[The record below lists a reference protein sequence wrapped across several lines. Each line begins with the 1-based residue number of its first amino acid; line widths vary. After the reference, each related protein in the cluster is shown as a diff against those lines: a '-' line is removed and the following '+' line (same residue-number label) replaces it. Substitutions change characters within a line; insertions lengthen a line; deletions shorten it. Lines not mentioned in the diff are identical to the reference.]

1 MKKNII
7 LLVAISLSLGGCGI
21 YTKYE
26 PATVVPDNLYG
37 GGRRHCRSGHYGL
50 AGTLH

>member
-26 PATVVPDNLYG
+26 DVYKRQLLLQLVCL
-37 GGRRHCRSGHYGL
+37 
-50 AGTLH
+50 